1 MKRKYVFTVCIV
13 AVFIALAGTGLALM
27 LHGHKENI
35 DMVQISYSHYANP
48 AADVIY
54 KIDGREDIARLISYF
69 EEMVYTP
76 LVFDIATVNCGCGLY
91 TVSMFRSDELIR
103 EYTMDTGTPDSRY
116 IRFADDGEWYVVSQ
130 EDAYRWDSYI
140 AAMQKP
146 EQ

>member
-1 MKRKYVFTVCIV
+1 MKRRYVFSACIV
-13 AVFIALAGTGLALM
+13 VVLLALAGTGLALM
-27 LHGHKENI
+27 LQGDKPNI

-48 AADVIY
+48 ASDVTY

-69 EEMVYTP
+69 EEIVYTP

-140 AAMQKP
+140 AAMQKS
-146 EQ
+146 E

>member
-1 MKRKYVFTVCIV
+1 MKRRYVFSVCI
-13 AVFIALAGTGLALM
+13 AVVLLALTGTGLALM
-27 LHGHKENI
+27 FHGDKENI

-48 AADVIY
+48 ASDITY
-54 KIDGREDIARLISYF
+54 IIDGREDIARLISYF
-69 EEMVYTP
+69 EEIVYTP

-103 EYTMDTGTPDSRY
+103 EYTMDTGAPDSRY
-116 IRFADDGEWYVVSQ
+116 IRFADDGEWYVVSE

-140 AAMQKP
+140 GAVQKS

>member
-1 MKRKYVFTVCIV
+1 MKRRYVFAVCI
-13 AVFIALAGTGLALM
+13 AVVLLALTGTGLALM
-27 LHGHKENI
+27 FHGDKENI

-48 AADVIY
+48 ASDITY
-54 KIDGREDIARLISYF
+54 IIDGREDIARLISYF
-69 EEMVYTP
+69 EEIVYTP

-103 EYTMDTGTPDSRY
+103 EYTMDTGAPDSRY
-116 IRFADDGEWYVVSQ
+116 IRFADDGEWYVVSE

-140 AAMQKP
+140 GAVQKS